1 MDSSTQLFAHFDGVC
16 EYKVG
21 FQNLPYGVQL
31 QIGRT
36 LLLVWVLRFWK
47 KGWVMLLEVLQWEGM
62 KGTEKGFQE
71 GKHRGQLK
79 MALLA
84 KV

>member
-1 MDSSTQLFAHFDGVC
+1 
-16 EYKVG
+16 
-21 FQNLPYGVQL
+21 
-31 QIGRT
+31 
-36 LLLVWVLRFWK
+36 
-47 KGWVMLLEVLQWEGM
+47 MLLEVLQWEGM

-71 GKHRGQLK
+71 GKQRGQLT

>member
-1 MDSSTQLFAHFDGVC
+1 M
-16 EYKVG
+16 
-21 FQNLPYGVQL
+21 
-31 QIGRT
+31 
-36 LLLVWVLRFWK
+36 
-47 KGWVMLLEVLQWEGM
+47 MLLEVLQWEGM

-71 GKHRGQLK
+71 GKQRGQLK

>member
-1 MDSSTQLFAHFDGVC
+1 MEFNFKSEGLRSRSGSSETQ
-16 EYKVG
+16 
-21 FQNLPYGVQL
+21 
-31 QIGRT
+31 I
-36 LLLVWVLRFWK
+36 RFWRQ
-47 KGWVMLLEVLQWEGM
+47 GWVMLLEVLQWEGM

-71 GKHRGQLK
+71 GKQRGQLK